1 MELHF
6 KLLNTDAKLPT
17 YGSEFAAGFDISSCE
32 DKFIPPR
39 HSMLVKTGLS
49 VQWSGPS
56 AEEHYLRIAPRSG
69 LAYKYGIFVN
79 AGVIDYDY
87 RGEIGI
93 VIYNSADYIFTI
105 HKGDRIAQGIME
117 RISRPPI
124 LQVTELNETERGTG
138 GFGSTGNS

>member
-32 DKFIPPR
+32 DKFIHPR

-69 LAYKYGIFVN
+69 LAYKHGIFVN

-117 RISRPPI
+117 RISRPSI